1 MSYFNPL
8 DMQKRF
14 GVVFDYARAQ
24 PIQAYP
30 LNKAYRIPG
39 VRLLGEVLAF
49 DHYEAQQKAERLFAA

>member
-1 MSYFNPL
+1 MSYFNPV
-8 DMQKRF
+8 DMQKRY
-14 GVVFDYARAQ
+14 GVVHDYSRAQ

-49 DHYEAQQKAERLFAA
+49 DHREAQDKAQRQFA